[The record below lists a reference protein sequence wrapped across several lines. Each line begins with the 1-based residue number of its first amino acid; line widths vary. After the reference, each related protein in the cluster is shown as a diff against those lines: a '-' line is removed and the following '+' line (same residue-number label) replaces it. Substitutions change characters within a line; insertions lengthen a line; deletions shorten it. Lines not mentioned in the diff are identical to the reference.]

1 MPRETRARLIR
12 PLSVVA
18 TVLAVT
24 VAPLSAQQPAPAAP
38 SIHELFDQ
46 DQADRHGIMNAP
58 PERWREVT
66 AHDSV
71 RREQARQLLAAGAVR
86 SGEDFE
92 DASVIFQ
99 HGSTPADYLEAH
111 VLAMAALA
119 KGDTGAAWIAAAT
132 LDRYLQSVKQP
143 QVFGTQYL
151 WAKLKP
157 TPQGATQDPYD
168 RDLLSD
174 ALRRAFCVAPQADQR
189 RNVDAMA
196 HHQPWPSPDGC
207 R

>member
-1 MPRETRARLIR
+1 MLTRPALIAGI
-12 PLSVVA
+12 L
-18 TVLAVT
+18 LAAGAV
-24 VAPLSAQQPAPAAP
+24 PLSAQQHAPAAD
-38 SIHELFDQ
+38 SIHVLLDQ

-58 PERWREVT
+58 PERWREVGT
-66 AHDSV
+66 RDSV
-71 RREQARQLLAAGAVR
+71 RRELARQLLAAGAVR
-86 SGEDFE
+86 SGQDFE

-111 VLAMAALA
+111 VLAMAAMA

-157 TPQGATQDPYD
+157 SPQGATQDPYD

-174 ALRRAFCVAPQADQR
+174 ALRRTFCVAPQEDQR
-189 RNVDAMA
+189 RNLEAMER
-196 HHQPWPSPDGC
+196 HQPWPSPDGC